1 MLWNPHGI
9 GLFLYSGALPNT
21 PTRSPKTPE
30 TRINKGK
37 NKENRIARG
46 EPAGGRGGPGWM
58 QVCDGFVGRG
68 CRGKHVCRG
77 VWNCLKTLKD
87 FVIFGGFEDQ

>member
-9 GLFLYSGALPNT
+9 GLFLYSGAVLNT
-21 PTRSPKTPE
+21 PTRSPNPPE

-46 EPAGGRGGPGWM
+46 EPAGGP
-58 QVCDGFVGRG
+58 DGCAFVLGL
-68 CRGKHVCRG
+68 RGKDAAGRR
-77 VWNCLKTLKD
+77 
-87 FVIFGGFEDQ
+87 FVAVFMTMEDAQRFCHFWRF

>member
-1 MLWNPHGI
+1 LSVTAAISEAQNNIVNQRSLELWNPHGI

-37 NKENRIARG
+37 KQRKQDSSRGARG
-46 EPAGGRGGPGWM
+46 WAGGHGWM
-58 QVCDGFVGRG
+58 RVCAGFVRRVIAGR
-68 CRGKHVCRG
+68 
-77 VWNCLKTLKD
+77 
-87 FVIFGGFEDQ
+87 